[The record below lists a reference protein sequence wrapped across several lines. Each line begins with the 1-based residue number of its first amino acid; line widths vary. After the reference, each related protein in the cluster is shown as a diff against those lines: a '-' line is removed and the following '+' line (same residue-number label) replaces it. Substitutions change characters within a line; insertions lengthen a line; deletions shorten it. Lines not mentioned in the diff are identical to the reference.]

1 MAKAI
6 LTPAAEA
13 A

>member
-6 LTPAAEA
+6 LGLSKKW
-13 A
+13 